1 MKVSG
6 LGHFSVGQPV
16 PNRDHAV
23 CVSLPKVS
31 DLVGYEEKKPETID
45 LMKSGYPRF
54 VRNHR
59 VESLADHY
67 KLTNPKMGTES
78 FFFTEESIVDWM
90 LNRYSISE
98 YEKLQIDDIIH
109 LRLPKGSESL
119 SLIHI

>member
-45 LMKSGYPRF
+45 LMKSDTPDSLEII
-54 VRNHR
+54 
-59 VESLADHY
+59 ESNPL
-67 KLTNPKMGTES
+67 LIITN
-78 FFFTEESIVDWM
+78 
-90 LNRYSISE
+90 
-98 YEKLQIDDIIH
+98 
-109 LRLPKGSESL
+109 
-119 SLIHI
+119 